1 MVGVFFLFCIAIN
14 YSLLPIH
21 YPLTLSEE
29 KEIIDLTRKDPQAF
43 GILFDEYYPQIFG
56 YIHRR
61 VIDWDV
67 SKDIAS
73 EVFLKAFTHLKDFK
87 WLGISIAAWFYRIA
101 TNEINLYFR
110 HNKYSPTS
118 LNQLLDFHD
127 FDTEEDNNER
137 QKAEQQIKEYQDFL
151 QIQSELKKLSTKYQ
165 EVISLRYFEE
175 KSIKE
180 IAEILNKNE
189 GTVKS
194 LISRGLE
201 KIRQRIQ

>member
-1 MVGVFFLFCIAIN
+1 MFFLFCIAIN

-29 KEIIDLTRKDPQAF
+29 KEIIDITRKDPKAF

-151 QIQSELKKLSTKYQ
+151 QIQSELKKLSIKYQ

-201 KIRQRIQ
+201 KIRQRV